1 MSMYTLEY
9 LRKPIILGEVH
20 PGHNILEKSII
31 DGFHEEMPY
40 ACLDDIPYIEYNP
53 DTGEVEVDDVSYE
66 VDRELQEYLK
76 EANLLL
82 NTVPL
87 PKIKLKRIEIHMT
100 HPEEEGEK
108 GKMKIGCVRTPS
120 TYTPVAEQD
129 IENAVSN

>member
-1 MSMYTLEY
+1 MSMYTLED
-9 LRKPIILGEVH
+9 LRNPIVTYEHH
-20 PGHNILEKSII
+20 PGHNIIEKAII
-31 DGFHEEMPY
+31 DAFHEQMPY
-40 ACLDDIPYIEYNP
+40 ACLDDIPYVEYNP

-87 PKIKLKRIEIHMT
+87 PKIRLKGIEINMT

-108 GKMKIGCVRTPS
+108 GQMKIGCVRTPS
-120 TYTPVAEQD
+120 NYTPVKEIQWTGNL
-129 IENAVSN
+129 EC